1 MEAEQERCLQE
12 GKVSHRAELLWAAKY
27 LSLTLLLEFQQVIHF
42 VSLCFT
48 DRSPPRR
55 SRSFSLLPHS
65 LQLLIRAYFM
75 LEVHLQLQ
83 VWQ

>member
-48 DRSPPRR
+48 LLFFAATLSAASYSCIFHVGSSSPA
-55 SRSFSLLPHS
+55 SGLAIIY
-65 LQLLIRAYFM
+65 Q
-75 LEVHLQLQ
+75 
-83 VWQ
+83 